1 MKDISEQKKRTIYD
15 QKVMVSGTH
24 SIGNHDFP
32 SSVQLIV
39 RCRVLSLHTG
49 GHGQAGGGSAA
60 HADVQEGMIHQTV
73 EAYPGEALTGYGLRM
88 QLRGDCDSC
97 MVRRAVE

>member
-1 MKDISEQKKRTIYD
+1 
-15 QKVMVSGTH
+15 
-24 SIGNHDFP
+24 
-32 SSVQLIV
+32 
-39 RCRVLSLHTG
+39 
-49 GHGQAGGGSAA
+49 
-60 HADVQEGMIHQTV
+60 MIHQTV